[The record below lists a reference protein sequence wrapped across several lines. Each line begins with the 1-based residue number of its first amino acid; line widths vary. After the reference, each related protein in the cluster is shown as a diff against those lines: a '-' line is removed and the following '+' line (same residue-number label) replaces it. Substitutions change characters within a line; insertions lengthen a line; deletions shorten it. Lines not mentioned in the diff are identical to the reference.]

1 MDKFESELKMQ
12 ELNNQRDIVNAI
24 KDLVVVQGMM
34 VKANGLARLSSNE
47 IIKLEDII
55 QRNLK

>member
-1 MDKFESELKMQ
+1 MDRFESELKMQ

-34 VKANGLARLSSNE
+34 LKANGLARISSN
-47 IIKLEDII
+47 KVLEDII
-55 QRNLK
+55 QRNLT